1 MRPAVFLDKDGT
13 LVRDVPYNVD
23 PERIV
28 LTEGAADGVRKLH
41 AAGFALVVVSNQSG
55 VARGYFVEAELEAVW
70 TKLRDLLGVP
80 LEFHYCPHHPE
91 GHAPYNVA
99 CDYRKPE
106 PGMLLQ
112 AAQAHNLDLSQSWMV
127 GDILNDVQAGRRA
140 GCRTV
145 LLDNTENGGGETE
158 WVLNRERLPHHIV
171 STLAEAAEVILSVSA
186 FQQQVTVENRSLS
199 AITCVSVS
207 GKPELLTT

>member
-1 MRPAVFLDKDGT
+1 MSRDLQPAIFLDKDGT

-28 LTEGAADGVRKLH
+28 LTEGAANGVRKLY
-41 AAGFALVVVSNQSG
+41 AASYVLVVVSNQSG
-55 VARGYFVEAELEAVW
+55 VARGYFSETELDDVW

-80 LEFHYCPHHPE
+80 LKIYYCPHHPE
-91 GHAPYNVA
+91 GHAPYNTS
-99 CDYRKPE
+99 CDCRKPE

-145 LLDNTENGGGETE
+145 LLDNAENGGGETE

-171 STLAEAAEVILSVSA
+171 STLVEAAEVILSVSA
-186 FQQQVTVENRSLS
+186 FQR
-199 AITCVSVS
+199 VSVS
-207 GKPELLTT
+207 GKPELPTQVRAKLRGF